1 MDIIEIMLTPV
12 ELVEV
17 LKISSVIP
25 EESTVAASMIIVY
38 SVQKKKNVSPR
49 NFAKIEPYP

>member
-25 EESTVAASMIIVY
+25 EESTVAASMIIIY
-38 SVQKKKNVSPR
+38 SVKKKEEEMFR